1 MTMSERQDIF
11 EVPGAGWIFRHPRR
25 AAQMMQTLVSALEE
39 AQASVGAADA
49 GRLELEERL
58 RGLKGER
65 SALQASNTEL
75 SLKLRKLT
83 EDHESLQREIDEVQ
97 AMFGKVQSMKERYEN
112 RIARYKAETQELRR
126 ELKRQEEA
134 ALAEITPLNTEP
146 VNRRGKNRRMDP
158 EKTHPAPPGRTDGS
172 EGDWYLPLEL

>member
-1 MTMSERQDIF
+1 MKMSERQDIF

-25 AAQMMQTLVSALEE
+25 AAEMLRTVVSSLHE
-39 AQASVGAADA
+39 AQACASVADE
-49 GRLELEERL
+49 GRVEMEERL
-58 RGLKGER
+58 RTLKEER

-75 SLKLRKLT
+75 ALRLKRLT
-83 EDHESLQREIDEVQ
+83 EDYESLQREIDDVQ
-97 AMFGKVQSMKERYEN
+97 AMFAKVQAMKERYES

-146 VNRRGKNRRMDP
+146 VNRRGNNRRMDS
-158 EKTHPAPPGRTDGS
+158 EKTHPAPPVRSDCR